1 MDKKKRLTL
10 DSQAAYKIRVQGD
23 LSERWSN
30 RMGGAEIKV
39 VSQSGEAP
47 VTELTGDFMDQAAL
61 IGVVNTLYDLQLP
74 LLSIKCID
82 IQSENQF

>member
-10 DSQAAYKIRVQGD
+10 DSQAVYKIRVQGD

-30 RMGGAEIKV
+30 RMGGAEIIV
-39 VSQSGEAP
+39 LSQSGEAP